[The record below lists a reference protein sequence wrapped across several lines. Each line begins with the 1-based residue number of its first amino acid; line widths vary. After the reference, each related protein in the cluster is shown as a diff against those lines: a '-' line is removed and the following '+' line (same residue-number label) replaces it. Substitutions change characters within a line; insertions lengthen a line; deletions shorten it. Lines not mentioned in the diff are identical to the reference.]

1 MYKCYTKQNGKVYLF
16 AVKVIK
22 VPEYNES
29 VASGEDIIQTTR
41 QEIKTLMKLKDNP
54 NIIKIQ
60 DLIRD
65 DKIIYLILE
74 YCNDKD
80 IISYFKKLRG

>member
-1 MYKCYTKQNGKVYLF
+1 
-16 AVKVIK
+16 
-22 VPEYNES
+22 
-29 VASGEDIIQTTR
+29 
-41 QEIKTLMKLKDNP
+41 MKLKDNP

-65 DKIIYLILE
+65 DKIINLILE

-80 IISYFKKLRG
+80 IISYFKQLRGQG

>member
-1 MYKCYTKQNGKVYLF
+1 
-16 AVKVIK
+16 
-22 VPEYNES
+22 
-29 VASGEDIIQTTR
+29 
-41 QEIKTLMKLKDNP
+41 MKLKDNP

-80 IISYFKKLRG
+80 IISYFKHLRGQGEDASNMNRLSVVRKHSKI

>member
-1 MYKCYTKQNGKVYLF
+1 MLYKQNNKIYRF
-16 AVKVIK
+16 AVKVIR
-22 VPEYNES
+22 VPEYNGS
-29 VASGEDIIQTTR
+29 VTSGQDIIQTTR
-41 QEIKTLMKLKDNP
+41 QEIKTLMKFKNNP

-65 DKIIYLILE
+65 DKIIYLVLE

-80 IISYFKKLRG
+80 IISYFKRLRG